1 MSLFATRA
9 LIILTGIVISGVGAY
24 YHNMLV
30 LCFGAGIMIGIA
42 ARMLDD
48 SYDRS

>member
-1 MSLFATRA
+1 LNLFAIRA
-9 LIILTGIVISGVGAY
+9 LMILTGIVISGAGAY
-24 YHNMLV
+24 YKNWVVM
-30 LCFGAGIMIGIA
+30 CFGAGIMIGVA